1 MISSLK
7 DALPPLSITLAPTGM
22 VPTYSMS
29 AAVPLTPDEIIRDVL
44 ACAEI
49 GVSAVH
55 LHARDENLRPTL
67 AKEIYARI
75 IGGIREK
82 CPDLVLCV
90 SCSGRGSITL
100 EQRLDV
106 LNLQGDAKPDMASL
120 TLASMNFSHDVSLN
134 TTETVKTL
142 AGKMRERGIRAELE
156 IFDLGMVNMM
166 HVLIRH
172 ELLSPPYYANLLF
185 GGIASAQPGFLEIGT
200 IIAGLPEQTHYNL
213 VGLGEA
219 QMPLAAIA
227 AVSAPGVRVGLED
240 NLWLAAGRKK
250 IATNMQ
256 LVEKVHELAAI
267 TGRAIMTPAQ
277 LRSKLDL

>member
-1 MISSLK
+1 
-7 DALPPLSITLAPTGM
+7 M

-29 AAVPLTPDEIIRDVL
+29 ATVPLTPDEIIRDVL

-75 IGGIREK
+75 IEGIREER
-82 CPDLVLCV
+82 PDLVLCV
-90 SCSGRGSITL
+90 SCSGRCSMTL

-120 TLASMNFSHDVSLN
+120 TLASMNFSHDASLN
-134 TTETVKTL
+134 TVETVKKL
-142 AGKMRERGIRAELE
+142 AGTMRERNIRAELE
-156 IFDLGMVNMM
+156 IFDLGMINVM

-185 GGIASAQPGFLEIGT
+185 GNIASAQPSLLEIGT
-200 IIAGLPEQTHYNL
+200 MIARLPEQTHYNL

-219 QMPLAAIA
+219 QMVLAAIG

-240 NLWLAAGRKK
+240 NLWLAAGRRKR
-250 IATNMQ
+250 ATNMQ
-256 LVEKVHELAAI
+256 MVEKAHALSAI
-267 TGRAIMTPAQ
+267 IGREIMTPAQ